1 MVTHSSAEDLE
12 TSQYSSEVPKVRSRN
27 ETLSVTMFS
36 KLCAIVV
43 FGCAAANAYTTDE
56 LLDYEDA
63 SDPRLFFTNFTSGD
77 YNEIN
82 GKSSLTFSM
91 VVLKSSFSSDI
102 IIVDLR

>member
-1 MVTHSSAEDLE
+1 
-12 TSQYSSEVPKVRSRN
+12 
-27 ETLSVTMFS
+27 MFS

-77 YNEIN
+77 YDKTQV
-82 GKSSLTFSM
+82 KSPHTFS
-91 VVLKSSFSSDI
+91 S
-102 IIVDLR
+102 